1 MNIRWT
7 PLFRRDFRSLPR
19 DVQSRA
25 EKAIRLLQ
33 ENPRCPSLR
42 SKRMKGLE
50 GIWEA
55 SVPMSYRITYEL
67 AGDTLILRRIGTHG
81 ILKTE
86 TC

>member
-1 MNIRWT
+1 
-7 PLFRRDFRSLPR
+7 
-19 DVQSRA
+19 
-25 EKAIRLLQ
+25 
-33 ENPRCPSLR
+33 
-42 SKRMKGLE
+42 MKGLE

-55 SVPMSYRITYEL
+55 SVSMSYRITYEL